1 MDQQV
6 ARLRR
11 LRSHAY
17 SNYITISGTA
27 PCRDDGISARF
38 PRLTRVFA
46 RVESPS
52 RRETPRVDGGLPT
65 GYLRLTE
72 VTEPQDSA
80 ERTGGR
86 PDTRRRIA
94 LDRILGAGYFRHV
107 DEQARGAGVEESRR
121 HRVCVEG
128 WRLERADNRLPLLM
142 PPSYHETS
150 TRDEYLHRLIY
161 AGIEG
166 FFGASAE
173 ENLRAIRAG
182 MHATEWQD
190 HLDLLIGAL
199 YRDFSRSAC
208 EVRRALEEIEG
219 MLFEDGEDLPGYE
232 VAGGG
237 ESGGAV
243 EVYHDEREVM
253 EEEDRV
259 PTYEDDRREAGSDDW
274 DC

>member
-1 MDQQV
+1 MDEQL

-17 SNYITISGTA
+17 SNYITISGSA
-27 PCRDDGISARF
+27 LCRDDGLSARF
-38 PRLTRVFA
+38 PRLTRAFA
-46 RVESPS
+46 HAESPS
-52 RRETPRVDGGLPT
+52 RRETPRGDGGLPT

-80 ERTGGR
+80 ERTGAR
-86 PDTRRRIA
+86 PGTRRRIA

-107 DEQARGAGVEESRR
+107 DEQARDAGVEELRR

-142 PPSYHETS
+142 PPSYRETS
-150 TRDEYLHRLIY
+150 TRDEYLHRLIH
-161 AGIEG
+161 AGTEG

-173 ENLRAIRAG
+173 ENLRAIKAG

-190 HLDLLIGAL
+190 HLELLMDAL
-199 YRDFSRSAC
+199 YSDFSRSAC

-232 VAGGG
+232 EVTGVG

-243 EVYHDEREVM
+243 
-253 EEEDRV
+253 
-259 PTYEDDRREAGSDDW
+259 
-274 DC
+274 